1 MALFSFLL
9 SKQAM
14 PPPADGTILVQ
25 QSDFKALNATVHLI
39 LKQQSEEFKQNK
51 RARGHHANGD
61 STSEVRERAR
71 KRMKAQLGAAI
82 P

>member
-1 MALFSFLL
+1 
-9 SKQAM
+9 M
-14 PPPADGTILVQ
+14 PPAAGAHSRQQGTILVQ
-25 QSDFKALNATVHLI
+25 QSDIKALNAAVQLI

-51 RARGHHANGD
+51 RGRGHANGD